1 MPSLERKH
9 RVSHAVTVDRG
20 VSLRASIWSADEDKE
35 AVAGV
40 GIIEIEISNLRHY
53 PLETSARVEAEGEDV
68 RWEAEPATNRQMSV
82 VLDAGETIR
91 LSRPFEV
98 DANLS
103 HQHLIRVLGEVMAFH
118 PPSNE
123 IELSLSLLFNT
134 TALSRLLFRTSRF
147 EEICSTVA
155 PDFEIANLELIQHV
169 AKHPEHIHE

>member
-68 RWEAEPATNRQMSV
+68 RWETQPGTNRQMSVVLDAETISLGAEPATNRQMSV

-118 PPSNE
+118 P
-123 IELSLSLLFNT
+123 
-134 TALSRLLFRTSRF
+134 
-147 EEICSTVA
+147 
-155 PDFEIANLELIQHV
+155 
-169 AKHPEHIHE
+169 